1 MEKRIITLEVIA
13 EQTTKSLDRL
23 DRSISEFRSES
34 RADLRELRSDV
45 DRKFT
50 WVIGTLIGMLL
61 AMLGLMAKMA
71 NAI

>member
-61 AMLGLMAKMA
+61 TMLGLMAKMA
-71 NAI
+71 NVI